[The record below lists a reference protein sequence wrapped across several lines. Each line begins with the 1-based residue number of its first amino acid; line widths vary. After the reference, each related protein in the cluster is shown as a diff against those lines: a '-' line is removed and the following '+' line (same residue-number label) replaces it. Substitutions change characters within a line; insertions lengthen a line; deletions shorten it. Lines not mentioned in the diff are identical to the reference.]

1 MNILSLENV
10 SKNYGFRPLFESVTL
25 GLEDRDKIGIIG
37 ANGSGK
43 TTLLKIIAGVEEPD
57 TGRVTRAKGKSLA
70 YLSQNPPYDENLT
83 VLETIF
89 ASSSGIMQTIRD
101 YEDVCHEVA
110 AGRHDAATLQRM
122 SDLQHELE
130 EGGGW
135 EIETNARSVLTKLDI
150 TDTHAKMGALS
161 GGQRKRVALAHELIF
176 KPDILILDEPTNHL
190 DADTIEW
197 LEDYLRRYTGVLLLV
212 THDRYFLDRVTD
224 RIFEIDRGAVQNFN
238 GNYAYYLEK
247 KAEQET
253 LREVEGHKREQ
264 LIKKEL
270 AWLRRGAKA
279 RTRKSK
285 HRIEAAHALMAQPK
299 EQAKGEVDIATGSK
313 RLGSKVIELN
323 GVSKS
328 YGDNTLI
335 EDFTYLV
342 KRDDRIGIIGAN
354 GSGKTTLLDMIT
366 GRVAPDKGEI
376 EIGQT
381 VHIGYYDQ
389 ESRAL
394 NDEQRVIDYI
404 RDIAE
409 YVTTN
414 EGVQITAGKM
424 LERFL
429 FTPAQQY
436 AVIGNLSGGERRRL
450 YLLRILMGSPNVLL
464 LDEPTND
471 LDIPTLIALEQY
483 LDDFPG
489 ALIVVSHDRYF
500 LDRTIDKVFR
510 FTQGG
515 NVREYAGDYT
525 AYLEAEL
532 ASPSRTTPSDQ
543 SGGHPSS
550 NQEASRAP
558 NSPPVSG
565 ASADG
570 VVSSDSPPVLG
581 GVAATSA
588 DGVVSSES
596 PPVLGGVAAASA
608 DGVVP
613 VAGTR
618 APNPKAKKLTFKE
631 NRELEALESRIAET
645 ESRLPEIE
653 NELAAS
659 ATDAAR
665 VHELFLEQQRLNS
678 QLEIDLTRWTE
689 LAERVDG

>member
-1 MNILSLENV
+1 MNIVSLENI
-10 SKNYGFRPLFESVTL
+10 SKNYGFKPLFENVTL
-25 GLEDRDKIGIIG
+25 GLEDPDKIGIIG

-43 TTLLKIIAGVEEPD
+43 STLLKIIAGVEVPD
-57 TGRVTRAKGKSLA
+57 TGRVVRAKGQTLA
-70 YLSQNPPYDENLT
+70 YLSQNPAYDANLT

-89 ASSSGIMQTIRD
+89 ASSSGVMQTIRD
-101 YEDVCHEVA
+101 YEAVCHDVA
-110 AGRHDAATLQRM
+110 AGNHDAATLQRM

-130 EGGGW
+130 MSGGW
-135 EIETNARSVLTKLDI
+135 EIETNARAVLTKLEI
-150 TDTHAKMGALS
+150 TDTAAKMDTLS

-197 LEDYLRRYTGVLLLV
+197 LENYLARYTGMLLLV

-224 RIFEIDRGAVQNFN
+224 RIFEVDRGTVQNFS

-285 HRIEAAHALMAQPK
+285 HRIEAAHSLMAIPK
-299 EQAKGEVDIATGSK
+299 EQAKGEVDIAIGSK
-313 RLGSKVIELN
+313 RLGSKVIEIN
-323 GVSKS
+323 NVSKS
-328 YGDNTLI
+328 YGENKLI
-335 EDFTYLV
+335 DRFTYLL

-354 GSGKTTLLDMIT
+354 GSGKTTLLDMLT
-366 GRVAPDKGEI
+366 GRIEPDSGEI
-376 EIGQT
+376 DIGQT

-404 RDIAE
+404 RDVAE

-414 EGVQITAGKM
+414 EGIQITAGKM

-429 FTPAQQY
+429 FAPAAQY

-471 LDIPTLIALEQY
+471 LDIPTLIALEEY
-483 LDDFPG
+483 LDEFAG

-500 LDRTIDKVFR
+500 LDRTIENVFR
-510 FTQGG
+510 FEPGG
-515 NVREYAGDYT
+515 HVREFAGDYS
-525 AYLEAEL
+525 AYLEAIEREQAL
-532 ASPSRTTPSDQ
+532 VSTGSRGDQ
-543 SGGHPSS
+543 GSLPVRTGSGS
-550 NQEASRAP
+550 
-558 NSPPVSG
+558 
-565 ASADG
+565 DG
-570 VVSSDSPPVLG
+570 VPQTAEAFKP
-581 GVAATSA
+581 
-588 DGVVSSES
+588 
-596 PPVLGGVAAASA
+596 
-608 DGVVP
+608 
-613 VAGTR
+613 
-618 APNPKAKKLTFKE
+618 KKLSFKE
-631 NRELEALESRIAET
+631 ARELEALELSIAAAET
-645 ESRLPEIE
+645 RLPEIE
-653 NELAAS
+653 RELTLAAS
-659 ATDAAR
+659 DAGK
-665 VHELFLEQQRLNS
+665 VHLLFTEQQELTAK
-678 QLEIDLTRWTE
+678 LEIEMARWAE
-689 LAERVDG
+689 LAERAEAFK

>member
-1 MNILSLENV
+1 MNIVSLENI
-10 SKNYGFRPLFESVTL
+10 SKNYGFRPLFENVTL

-43 TTLLKIIAGVEEPD
+43 TTLLRMIAGVEEPD
-57 TGRVTRAKGKSLA
+57 TGRVIRAKGQTLA

-89 ASSSGIMQTIRD
+89 ASSSGVMQTIRD
-101 YEDVCHEVA
+101 YEAACHDVA
-110 AGRHDAATLQRM
+110 AGGDDAATLQRM
-122 SDLQHELE
+122 TDLQHELDMN
-130 EGGGW
+130 GGW
-135 EIETNARSVLTKLDI
+135 DIEANARAVLQKLDI
-150 TDTHAKMGALS
+150 TDTSAKMGTLS

-197 LEDYLRRYTGVLLLV
+197 LEAYLSRYTGALLLV

-224 RIFEIDRGAVQNFN
+224 RILEVDRGTVQSFA

-247 KAEQET
+247 KAEQEE
-253 LREVEGHKREQ
+253 LRQVEGHKREQ

-285 HRIEAAHALMAQPK
+285 HRIEAAHTLMAMPK
-299 EQAKGEVDIATGSK
+299 EQAKGEVDIAIGSK
-313 RLGSKVIELN
+313 RLGSKVIEID

-328 YGDNTLI
+328 YGASRLI
-335 EDFTYLV
+335 DDFTYLL
-342 KRDDRIGIIGAN
+342 KRDDRIGIVGAN

-366 GRVAPDKGEI
+366 GRVKPDRGEI
-376 EIGQT
+376 EIGTT

-389 ESRAL
+389 ESREL

-404 RDIAE
+404 RDVAE
-409 YVTTN
+409 FVTTN

-471 LDIPTLIALEQY
+471 LDIPTLIALEEY
-483 LDDFPG
+483 LDDFAG

-500 LDRTIDKVFR
+500 LDRTIDNVFK
-510 FTQGG
+510 FEPGG
-515 NVREYAGDYT
+515 HVREYAGDYT
-525 AYLEAEL
+525 AYLAAHEREEAART
-532 ASPSRTTPSDQ
+532 ASDRV
-543 SGGHPSS
+543 
-550 NQEASRAP
+550 
-558 NSPPVSG
+558 PPVRTASG
-565 ASADG
+565 
-570 VVSSDSPPVLG
+570 SDRVQPDKP
-581 GVAATSA
+581 
-588 DGVVSSES
+588 
-596 PPVLGGVAAASA
+596 
-608 DGVVP
+608 
-613 VAGTR
+613 
-618 APNPKAKKLTFKE
+618 KKLSFKE
-631 NRELEALESRIAET
+631 LREYEEIEKRIAET
-645 ESRLPEIE
+645 EARLPEIDK
-653 NELAAS
+653 ELAAAAS
-659 ATDAAR
+659 DAGR
-665 VHELFLEQQRLNS
+665 VNELFNEQQTLND
-678 QLEIDLTRWTE
+678 QLETDLERWGE
-689 LAERVDG
+689 LAERHEV